1 MQATNEF
8 GEPIVAEEVKEL
20 IPEEILEDMHN
31 LWSVFA
37 MENQD
42 RVPISELRVIMRALD
57 FDLSPT
63 ELAEC
68 RKEIDP
74 QNEGYIRFEN
84 LKKVME
90 GRLKEVDT
98 YEDLI
103 KEFNL
108 LDKDGDGKIPAP
120 EFKQYMRNMGTKM
133 TQEELEEMMKEADS
147 RGDGSVD
154 IEEFC

>member
-1 MQATNEF
+1 M
-8 GEPIVAEEVKEL
+8 I
-20 IPEEILEDMHN
+20 N

-42 RVPISELRVIMRALD
+42 RVPISELRVLMRALD
-57 FDLSPT
+57 LDLDPT
-63 ELAEC
+63 ELAEV

-74 QNEGYIRFEN
+74 NNEGFIRFEN

-90 GRLKEVDT
+90 GKLKEVDT

-103 KEFNL
+103 KEFQL

-120 EFKQYMRNMGTKM
+120 EFKQYMKNMGSKM
-133 TQEELEEMMKEADS
+133 TQEQLDEMMKEADS
-147 RGDGSVD
+147 KGDGSVD
-154 IEEFC
+154 IEEFCQRLCPPKK

>member
-1 MQATNEF
+1 MDGEQAQPQPTASDFNPAPVDAGATDPANVTGMQATNEF

-57 FDLSPT
+57 LDLDAK
-63 ELAEC
+63 ELAEV

-74 QNEGYIRFEN
+74 HNEGFIRFEN

-90 GRLKEVDT
+90 GKLKEVDT

-103 KEFNL
+103 KEF
-108 LDKDGDGKIPAP
+108 
-120 EFKQYMRNMGTKM
+120 
-133 TQEELEEMMKEADS
+133 
-147 RGDGSVD
+147 
-154 IEEFC
+154 